1 MDKARIDS
9 IKERFR
15 KVKEPIEVYNEQGQL
30 IKEIMPY
37 SGLGNFEVE
46 IIYSR
51 NELQKNETI

>member
-15 KVKEPIEVYNEQGQL
+15 KVKEPVEVYNEQGQL
-30 IKEIMPY
+30 KKVIMPY

-51 NELQKNETI
+51 DELCKNETI